1 MQYVSIVNVLT
12 VRKYFPITAESES
25 MTTAEIPTLAADS
38 QLETTSKTTSISGID
53 KAINEGQDQYTQ
65 DVLIGVTVTGA
76 VLGATQVLVI
86 LAVILLTVAVIYMY
100 IHKKYKK
107 DVKESPHL
115 QMKTNSA
122 YGAHEAG
129 SQVVYDFI

>member
-1 MQYVSIVNVLT
+1 M
-12 VRKYFPITAESES
+12 
-25 MTTAEIPTLAADS
+25 LATD
-38 QLETTSKTTSISGID
+38 LETTSNTSISDID
-53 KAINEGQDQYTQ
+53 KAINEGQDQYAQ

-86 LAVILLTVAVIYMY
+86 LAIILLTIAVIY

-107 DVKESPHL
+107 DVKEPPHL
-115 QMKTNSA
+115 QMETNSA
-122 YGAHEAG
+122 YGAHQAG